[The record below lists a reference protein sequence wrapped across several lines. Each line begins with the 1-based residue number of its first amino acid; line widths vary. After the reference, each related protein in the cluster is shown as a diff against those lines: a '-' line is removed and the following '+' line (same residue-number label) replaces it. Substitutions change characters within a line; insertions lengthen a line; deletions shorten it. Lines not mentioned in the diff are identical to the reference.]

1 MKDLFLKV
9 VNTIEKYEMIC
20 QGDSIVA
27 GVSGGP
33 DSMCMLH
40 ILLQLKD
47 KYNLSL
53 YAAHLNHQ
61 FRGKEAADDALYVKE
76 ICGEWGIPTFIKVFD
91 VPAYAKETGLSSE
104 EAGREIRYEL
114 YAEVIKK
121 VGGQRIAVAHN
132 MNDHIETIL
141 MNLLRGSGIEGLK
154 GIEAVRGQIIR
165 PLINA
170 ERDEIEEYCRINGI
184 SPRIDKTNLEPIY
197 GRNKIRLELIPYIKN
212 TFNPNIMSTLY
223 RFSDI
228 AVLENDYMDK
238 EAEKSFFEVAESYEN
253 SIKYNINKLDNLHPA
268 LQRRVIRIGLEKL
281 LGSLKGIEYK
291 HIEEILRILHEKTGA
306 AVMLPRNMRAY
317 VSYENLVI
325 GPKIEEPHDKYC
337 YSLNLNR
344 ENTISSLGIV
354 AVVKTLKAYE
364 IADIKKDKYV
374 AYIDKAKVQGDLF
387 IRNRHEGDVFSPIG
401 LKGSKKLKDYF
412 IDEKIP
418 KEDRDK
424 IKLIADGKEI
434 VWVIGKRLSEKYKI
448 TDKTEDVIM
457 ISIMRRLINEK

>member
-1 MKDLFLKV
+1 MKDLFFKV
-9 VNTIEKYEMIC
+9 YNTIEKYKMIC
-20 QGDSIVA
+20 QGDSIVT

-40 ILLQLKD
+40 ILLRLKD
-47 KYNLSL
+47 KFDLSIF
-53 YAAHLNHQ
+53 AAHLNHQ
-61 FRGKEAADDALYVKE
+61 FRGKEADDDAIYVRD
-76 ICGEWGIPTFIKVFD
+76 ICHEWGIQTFIKVFD
-91 VPAYAKETGLSSE
+91 VPAYAKENGLSSE

-114 YAEVIKK
+114 YDEVMKK
-121 VGGQRIAVAHN
+121 VGGQKIAVAHN
-132 MNDHIETIL
+132 MNDHIETIF

-170 ERDEIEEYCRINGI
+170 ERDEIEEYCRINKI

-197 GRNKIRLELIPYIKN
+197 GRNKIRLELIPYIKD
-212 TFNPNIMSTLY
+212 TFNPNIMSTLN

-253 SIKYNINKLDNLHPA
+253 GIKYCINKLDNLHPA

-291 HIEEILRILHEKTGA
+291 HIEEILKILHDNTGA
-306 AVMLPRNMRAY
+306 AAVLPRNIRAY
-317 VSYENLVI
+317 VSYENLII
-325 GPKIEEPHDKYC
+325 GPKNEKIHDKYC
-337 YSLNLNR
+337 YSLKIDS
-344 ENTISSLGIV
+344 ENIIYSLGIE
-354 AVVKTLKAYE
+354 AVVKTLKAYDVY
-364 IADIKKDKYV
+364 DIKKDKYTV
-374 AYIDKAKVQGDLF
+374 YIDKEKVQGDLF
-387 IRNRHEGDVFSPIG
+387 LRNRLNGDVFSPIG
-401 LKGSKKLKDYF
+401 LKGSKKLKEYF

-418 KEDRDK
+418 KEERDK
-424 IKLIADGKEI
+424 IQLIADEKEI

-448 TDKTEDVIM
+448 TDKTKNVIM
-457 ISIMRRLINEK
+457 INIIRGLNDEE